1 MYPWLFSL
9 SEAQEVYSEKSQ
21 RRKKSRTL
29 SRLHKEHW
37 TIQDAVG
44 SGALLFCSVTQIK
57 ICFPPLLL
65 CFAIYFVFTFVSLL
79 LLIFCFIIVNF
90 FFFIRIFY
98 SSIARKVA
106 ARKVAAAFCDFF
118 SLPRFGCIRQDSEL
132 ITESDGHFDF
142 GNCLS

>member
-1 MYPWLFSL
+1 MLPSI
-9 SEAQEVYSEKSQ
+9 
-21 RRKKSRTL
+21 TL
-29 SRLHKEHW
+29 VLCY
-37 TIQDAVG
+37 
-44 SGALLFCSVTQIK
+44 LFC
-57 ICFPPLLL
+57 
-65 CFAIYFVFTFVSLL
+65 IYFC
-79 LLIFCFIIVNF
+79 IFAATNFLFYHCF

-98 SSIARKVA
+98 SSI